1 MTTIF
6 VSHRSALVAYL
17 VAAALKLHYRH
28 RTLRIVIV
36 ELFDKST
43 PTDNR
48 PYCGTS
54 TVSNLRLARWSFLH
68 KMLLAQ
74 VLAPLLLFA
83 ESVRVHETGPPRLS
97 PDKPI
102 WAQYLTVVALRGN
115 PERFLAL
122 FYLPQL
128 LERTLAVFLAESPNV
143 SFLSVQSYQSIPSV
157 IRSMSRNTGAGSP
170 DIWLH
175 FGTGDVNN
183 RSSNLDILAS
193 STLCG
198 LAFKNGEHSSN
209 SWKRTGGLSF
219 DINRAL
225 PNAVLWLPLFKGAAG
240 MFSEPIFLQQVHLD
254 SRIVSVSVNPLN
266 LNLHEETFASRH
278 DLLYGLKT
286 CDFVLGVVDNMFD
299 RYNLDLTPHRL

>member
-1 MTTIF
+1 
-6 VSHRSALVAYL
+6 
-17 VAAALKLHYRH
+17 
-28 RTLRIVIV
+28 
-36 ELFDKST
+36 
-43 PTDNR
+43 
-48 PYCGTS
+48 
-54 TVSNLRLARWSFLH
+54 
-68 KMLLAQ
+68 MLLAQ

-83 ESVRVHETGPPRLS
+83 ESVHVHETGPPRLS

-102 WAQYLTVVALRGN
+102 WAQYLTVVALGGN

-143 SFLSVQSYQSIPSV
+143 SFLSVQSHQNIPSV
-157 IRSMSRNTGAGSP
+157 IRSMSGNTGAGSP

-175 FGTGDVNN
+175 FGAGDVNN
-183 RSSNLDILAS
+183 RSSNLDILAN

-198 LAFKNGEHSSN
+198 LALKNGEHSSN
-209 SWKRTGGLSF
+209 SWQRTGGLSF

-254 SRIVSVSVNPLN
+254 SRMVSVSVNPLN